1 MEEDIIFP
9 RQFVSVAL
17 CIALSPGAA
26 LADRDHHRHRHSD
39 GQEDRHYR
47 HAFTQVVYRPVYVA
61 PRRVVYAEPGYY
73 YYPPRH
79 AEHHHHHRCD
89 HDRAM
94 LVLGSAILAGAI
106 VHELR
111 R

>member
-1 MEEDIIFP
+1 MFP
-9 RQFVSVAL
+9 RLFASAAL
-17 CIALSPGAA
+17 CIALSPAEA
-26 LADRDHHRHRHSD
+26 LADRGHHGLRQVHDR
-39 GQEDRHYR
+39 DRHDRDAYTR
-47 HAFTQVVYRPVYVA
+47 VVYRPVYVT
-61 PRRVVYAEPGYY
+61 PRRAVYVEAAPH

-94 LVLGSAILAGAI
+94 VVLGSAILAGAI